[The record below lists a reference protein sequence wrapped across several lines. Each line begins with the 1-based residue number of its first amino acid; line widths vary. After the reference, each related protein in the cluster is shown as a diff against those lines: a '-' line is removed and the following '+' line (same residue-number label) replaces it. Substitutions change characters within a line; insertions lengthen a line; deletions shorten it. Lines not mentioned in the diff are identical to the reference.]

1 MSNFLSDTKIR
12 ETWVLVE
19 SCYRSHL
26 KGNGS
31 GTWNTETIIE
41 RPNGMERTKFI
52 VCMTVLIST
61 SSCYPPYFYK
71 DYWQS
76 RLHEN
81 LPSPSD
87 QRWCRLGA
95 DLGKSLA
102 EQGESLSRANYA
114 LNIWLDYGYEVVQSR
129 RRPLL
134 GPSPG
139 WKRLLPQDTIH
150 Y

>member
-1 MSNFLSDTKIR
+1 MGNLS
-12 ETWVLVE
+12 VE

-41 RPNGMERTKFI
+41 RPNGMEHTKFI

-61 SSCYPPYFYK
+61 SYCYPPYFYK

-87 QRWCRLGA
+87 QRWCRPGQELGWTRRE
-95 DLGKSLA
+95 LESCKSRSQYLIRLWSDSKTLWFITHQTFTIYILA
-102 EQGESLSRANYA
+102 SYSLT
-114 LNIWLDYGYEVVQSR
+114 LCWVFGQVGIET
-129 RRPLL
+129 LL
-134 GPSPG
+134 YL
-139 WKRLLPQDTIH
+139 KFM
-150 Y
+150 